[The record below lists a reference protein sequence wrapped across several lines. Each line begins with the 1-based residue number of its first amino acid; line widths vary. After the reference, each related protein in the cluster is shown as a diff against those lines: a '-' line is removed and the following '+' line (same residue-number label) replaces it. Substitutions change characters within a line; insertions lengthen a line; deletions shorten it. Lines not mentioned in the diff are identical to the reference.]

1 MVKECLSCRLLIFSG
16 GDDVSLE
23 SRRDLNGLMQTD
35 STEAD
40 VSSACDGGF
49 TQAWDT
55 VGAGAIPTHV

>member
-1 MVKECLSCRLLIFSG
+1 MVKQALSCRLLIFSV
-16 GDDVSLE
+16 GDDISQNPAETLI
-23 SRRDLNGLMQTD
+23 RLMQTD

-40 VSSACDGGF
+40 VSSAGEGGF